1 MPVVTAEPRRQNN
14 DDLVTE
20 FIDAVGSSATTYT
33 FPSAQNFLRIENRGV
48 TTLTLSVGGYSGVS
62 IVPGQSWE
70 SEVDFSSFAI
80 QSASGAQQFNVR
92 AIRHSLKAVQLTGG
106 GSGVLVVN
114 RCMNLDGLSDGVET
128 SATYFKQF
136 TVAEDCSGLRLVYA
150 NHQTTATGDVANPDT
165 ITIKASID
173 LGGGVLIPVRFN
185 GKKTIDIDG
194 GGFVTSDEIGIN
206 LAKGTTFFARTYVS
220 VASGK
225 KWVKGSSAWI
235 NGEGKHQGADV
246 TEGGALN
253 IVADNGGYYKPVAIL
268 GKVSVKKTVPKA
280 ALLVGDSIMW
290 GTGDSTS
297 SRDFIGYTQTALYN
311 KRQMVVISRPSET
324 AQGFNVV
331 TNRMFRMQSAKYC
344 GFVVSNY
351 GINDIRA
358 SRTLAQLQ
366 SDLMAV
372 WNMFDK
378 MGLPVYQNTITPSTT
393 STDSWVTTGNQ
404 TPESSNAV
412 RVQINDW
419 IRTLPAPLSGYFEI
433 ADLAETA
440 RNSGIWKAGYTSDGL
455 HPNATGHT
463 ALAAGIDVSKLPS

>member
-1 MPVVTAEPRRQNN
+1 VYTYKNTQEMLTIRNN
-14 DDLVTE
+14 GE
-20 FIDAVGSSATTYT
+20 S
-33 FPSAQNFLRIENRGV
+33 
-48 TTLTLSVGGYSGVS
+48 TLSVTAGAASFTVS
-62 IVPGQSWE
+62 KGTEQKVIA
-70 SEVDFSSFAI
+70 DFVTFSIS
-80 QSASGAQQFNVR
+80 SASGVQPFE
-92 AIRHSLKAVQLTGG
+92 AISDEKGSVFESAESAYLESMIGGG

-136 TVAEDCSGLRLVYA
+136 TVWDECSGLKLVYA
-150 NHQTTATGDVANPDT
+150 NHQTTTTGDVANPDT

-173 LGGGVLIPVRFN
+173 LGGGVLIPVRFS

-206 LAKGTTFFARTYVS
+206 LTKGSTFFVRTYVS
-220 VASGK
+220 VAAGK
-225 KWVKGSSAWI
+225 KWVKGSSSWI
-235 NGEGKHQGADV
+235 NGEGKHQAADV

-253 IVADNGGYYKPVAIL
+253 IVADNGGYYKPIAIM
-268 GKVSVKKTVPKA
+268 GRTSVKKPTTKS

-290 GTGDSTS
+290 GTGDSTTP
-297 SRDFIGYTQTALYN
+297 RDYIGYTQTALYN
-311 KRQMVVISRPSET
+311 KRPLVVIARPSET

-331 TNRMFRMQSAKYC
+331 TNRMFRMQMIKHC

-358 SRTLAQLQ
+358 SRTLAQVQ
-366 SDLMAV
+366 NDLLAI
-372 WNMFDK
+372 WNMFNK
-378 MGLPVYQNTITPSTT
+378 MGLPVFQNTITPSTT
-393 STDSWVTTGNQ
+393 STDSWATTGNQ

-412 RVQINDW
+412 RVQVNDW
-419 IRTLPAPLSGYFEI
+419 IRTVPSPLSGYFEI

-455 HPNATGHT
+455 HPNATGHS
-463 ALAAGIDVSKLPS
+463 ALAAGIDVSKLPN